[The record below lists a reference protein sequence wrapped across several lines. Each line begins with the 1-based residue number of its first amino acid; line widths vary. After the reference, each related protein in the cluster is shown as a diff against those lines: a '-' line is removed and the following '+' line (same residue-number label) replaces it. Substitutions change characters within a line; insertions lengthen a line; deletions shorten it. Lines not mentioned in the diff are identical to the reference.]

1 MLWMTQLTLFQVNI
15 SPVRGNSMVR
25 SPFGWNSILLPQ
37 NLTWLMHDVKSKK
50 KHWTITHV
58 VYLWIH
64 GAMENE
70 ITAIISSLSMEGRYR
85 RVVAHLHIRGSNC
98 QPIHQNSGG
107 NSFAAV
113 ESAAFLD
120 ALASLEEAFVTHSV
134 TDSWF
139 LKPSHL
145 SLLFGLT
152 VGWFLF

>member
-1 MLWMTQLTLFQVNI
+1 
-15 SPVRGNSMVR
+15 
-25 SPFGWNSILLPQ
+25 
-37 NLTWLMHDVKSKK
+37 
-50 KHWTITHV
+50 
-58 VYLWIH
+58 
-64 GAMENE
+64 MENE

-120 ALASLEEAFVTHSV
+120 ALASLEEAFNTHSL

-139 LKPSHL
+139 PKPSHL
-145 SLLFGLT
+145 SILFGLT
-152 VGWFLF
+152 VIPSDPAPSNH